1 MERLEW
7 RESSPAEF
15 FERNREMLGFDGPI
29 KSMVMTV
36 HELVTNSMDAC
47 HLNRI
52 RPDVRVVI
60 RREEENVYRVRVIDN
75 GPGIP
80 PERVPKVFGKFL
92 AGDKFDPVYGIQ
104 SMGQQ
109 GIGAAGVALYAL
121 ITTGEPVRV
130 LTSTDGR
137 TAHYFEVKPD
147 PSTNEPV
154 VVRREKRPASRR
166 GTTVEVTIGDAVY
179 ESGRRGPREYLR
191 RLHAVNPHARI
202 SLRDPDGNAHVWEP
216 LVEELPD
223 PPRVLKPHPH
233 ALDAHKLLRIAER
246 TSRRTVRTMLVGEL
260 CRFSEARVE
269 ELRERLAGR
278 VDLEKDPKELTRE
291 EAELIVKALHE
302 MDFMRPPS
310 DVVSPV
316 GESAL
321 KAALKSEG
329 ARLVSAVSRRPLV
342 LRDNVIQVEVAVGYG
357 EEGDLWRFANRAPL
371 MFRAGGC
378 SITKGVEEVD
388 FGRYGLEEDRLLILV
403 NVNSPFVPFSGP
415 AKQEIGSEYV
425 EEEVKRAVQRACREL
440 GREVRRRRR
449 ARLERQKMKR
459 IDRNLRIVRKKAIEI
474 LS

>member
-15 FERNREMLGFDGPI
+15 FERNREMLGFDGPV

-60 RREEENVYRVRVIDN
+60 RREGENVYRVRVADN

-80 PERVPKVFGKFL
+80 SERVPKVFGKFL
-92 AGDKFDPVYGIQ
+92 AGDKFDPIYGIQ

-130 LTSTDGR
+130 LTSTDGKI
-137 TAHYFEVKPD
+137 AHYFEVKPD

-154 VVRREKRPASRR
+154 IVRREKRPASRR

-202 SLRDPDGNAHVWEP
+202 SLRDPDGNAHVWKP
-216 LVEELPD
+216 LVRELPD

-233 ALDAHKLLRIAER
+233 AINAHKLLRIAER

-269 ELRERLAGR
+269 ELRERLSGCM
-278 VDLEKDPKELTRE
+278 DLEKDPKELTRE
-291 EAELIVKALHE
+291 EAELIVKVLHE

-310 DVVSPV
+310 YVVSPI

-329 ARLVSAVSRRPLV
+329 VRLVSAVSRRPLV

-357 EEGDLWRFANRAPL
+357 GEGDLWRFANRAPL
-371 MFRAGGC
+371 MFRASSC
-378 SITKGVEEVD
+378 SITKGVDEVD

-415 AKQEIGSEYV
+415 AKQEICSEYV
-425 EEEVKRAVQRACREL
+425 EDEVKRAVQRACREL

-459 IDRNLRIVRKKAIEI
+459 IERNLRIVREKAVEI